1 MGSAKQS
8 ELLVVNPTPPQSAE
22 QQVEFLQKIQR
33 IFDREVP
40 CSRCRTTA
48 YGDIEV
54 SENDRGG
61 REPEALLG
69 PLT

>member
-1 MGSAKQS
+1 M
-8 ELLVVNPTPPQSAE
+8 NPTPPQSAE

-54 SENDRGG
+54 SENDRGAMDQK
-61 REPEALLG
+61 RCLDR
-69 PLT
+69 